1 MEIFLSPDGWLLLL
15 KGAFAG
21 ILGFCGGA
29 IVAGGYI
36 ALVVKVGIITRM
48 SARTK
53 TASYSRWY
61 EDMLVCGAVLGSLYS
76 VFHWKLPGKWLFL
89 VPYGFFAGIFTGC
102 LAIALAEI
110 VNAFPI
116 FSRRIRLKQGLS
128 WILIALAL
136 GKLMGSLLQLV
147 FLT

>member
-1 MEIFLSPDGWLLLL
+1 MEIFLSLDGWLSIL

-21 ILGFCGGA
+21 FLGFCGGA

-76 VFHWKLPGKWLFL
+76 IFRWRLPGKWLFV
-89 VPYGFFAGIFTGC
+89 VPYGFFAGIFAGC

-128 WILIALAL
+128 WILTALAL
-136 GKLMGSLLQLV
+136 GKLMGTLLQLV
-147 FLT
+147 ILA

>member
-89 VPYGFFAGIFTGC
+89 VPYGFFCRNLYGMSGHRAGGDC
-102 LAIALAEI
+102 Q
-110 VNAFPI
+110 
-116 FSRRIRLKQGLS
+116 RLPD
-128 WILIALAL
+128 
-136 GKLMGSLLQLV
+136 LQP
-147 FLT
+147 THPSEAGA